1 METYTKAA
9 FEKVNGINM
18 YYEVYGEGDI
28 PLVLIHGGGST
39 IQSSFGRLIPFLAKT
54 GKVIAVELQAHGRT
68 SDRDQEESFE
78 QDAKDV
84 TTLLNQLKITKSNFL
99 GFSNGGTTTLH
110 IAAHHPAIVNKI
122 IVISANYQREGLIDG
137 FYNSFGD
144 ATIEHMPEPLKTAFL
159 AVNPD
164 QNALQTMFEKDKQR
178 MLDFVDLSDD
188 DLKGIT
194 ADTLLMVADKDVIK
208 PEHVVKMSRL
218 IANAQ
223 LVILP
228 GVHGTMIGEN
238 LNPEV
243 SDKTIEITAHLIE
256 TFLNQ
261 QAV

>member
-1 METYTKAA
+1 METYKKAGH
-9 FEKVNGINM
+9 EKVNGINM
-18 YYEVYGEGDI
+18 YYEIYGEGEI

-39 IQSSFGRLIPFLAKT
+39 IQSTFGRFIPFLAKS

-68 SDRDQEESFE
+68 SDRDLAESFE

-84 TTLLNQLKITKSNFL
+84 STLLNQLKITKANFL

-110 IAAHHPAIVNKI
+110 IAAHYSALVNKI
-122 IVISANYQREGLIDG
+122 IVISANYQREGLIEG
-137 FYNSFGD
+137 FYNGFGD
-144 ATIEHMPEPLKTAFL
+144 ATIDHMPTPLKTAFL

-178 MLDFVDLSDD
+178 MLDFVDLNDEDIS
-188 DLKGIT
+188 GIKC
-194 ADTLLMVADKDVIK
+194 DTLLMAADSDVIR

-218 IANAQ
+218 ITNAK

-228 GVHGTMIGEN
+228 GLHGAMIGEN
-238 LNPEV
+238 LNPDV
-243 SDKTIEITAHLIE
+243 SDKTIGITAHLVE

-261 QAV
+261 

>member
-1 METYTKAA
+1 METYKKAGH
-9 FEKVNGINM
+9 EKVNGINM
-18 YYEVYGEGDI
+18 YYEIYGEGEI

-39 IQSSFGRLIPFLAKT
+39 IQSTFGRLIPFLAKS

-68 SDRDQEESFE
+68 SDRDQAESFE

-84 TTLLNQLKITKSNFL
+84 STLLNQLKITKANFL

-110 IAAHHPAIVNKI
+110 IAAHHAALVNKI
-122 IVISANYQREGLIDG
+122 IVVSANYQREGLIEG
-137 FYNSFGD
+137 FYNGFGD
-144 ATIEHMPEPLKTAFL
+144 ATIDHMPEPLKTAFL

-164 QNALQTMFEKDKQR
+164 QKALQTMFEKDKQR

-188 DLKGIT
+188 DLTGIKG
-194 ADTLLMVADKDVIK
+194 DVLLMVADRDVIRS
-208 PEHVVKMSRL
+208 EHVVKMSGL
-218 IANAQ
+218 ITNAQ

-238 LNPEV
+238 LNPDV
-243 SDKTIEITAHLIE
+243 SDKTIGITAHLVE

-261 QAV
+261 

>member
-1 METYTKAA
+1 
-9 FEKVNGINM
+9 V
-18 YYEVYGEGDI
+18 V
-28 PLVLIHGGGST
+28 
-39 IQSSFGRLIPFLAKT
+39 
-54 GKVIAVELQAHGRT
+54 
-68 SDRDQEESFE
+68 
-78 QDAKDV
+78 
-84 TTLLNQLKITKSNFL
+84 TLLNQLKITKANFL

-137 FYNSFGD
+137 FYNGFGD
-144 ATIEHMPEPLKTAFL
+144 TTIDHVPEPLKTAFL

-178 MLDFVDLSDD
+178 MLDFADLNDE

-228 GVHGTMIGEN
+228 GVHGAMIGEN
-238 LNPEV
+238 LNPNV
-243 SDKTIEITAHLIE
+243 SDKTIEITAHLVE

-261 QAV
+261 

>member
-1 METYTKAA
+1 METHQKAGY
-9 FEKVNGINM
+9 EQVNGINM
-18 YYEVYGEGDI
+18 YYEIYGEGEV

-39 IQSSFGRLIPFLAKT
+39 IQSSFGRLIPLLANL

-68 SDRDQEESFE
+68 SDRDQAESFE

-84 TTLLNQLKITKSNFL
+84 TALLNQLQIAKANFL

-110 IAAHHPAIVNKI
+110 IAAHYPDVVNKV

-137 FYNSFGD
+137 FYNGFGD
-144 ATIEHMPEPLKTAFL
+144 ATIDHMPEPLKTAFL
-159 AVNPD
+159 AINPD
-164 QNALQTMFEKDKQR
+164 QKALQTMFEKDKQR
-178 MLDFVDLSDD
+178 MLNFTDLSDD
-188 DLKGIT
+188 DLRGIT
-194 ADTLLMVADKDVIK
+194 SDALLMVADKDVIK

-228 GVHGTMIGEN
+228 GVHGAMIGEN

-243 SDKTIEITAHLIE
+243 SDKTIGITAYLVE
-256 TFLNQ
+256 TFLNG
-261 QAV
+261 

>member
-1 METYTKAA
+1 MDTYQKAGH
-9 FEKVNGINM
+9 EKVNGINM
-18 YYEVYGEGDI
+18 YYEIYGEGEI

-39 IQSSFGRLIPFLAKT
+39 IQSTFGRLISFLAKS

-68 SDRDQEESFE
+68 SDRDQAESFE

-84 TTLLNQLKITKSNFL
+84 STLLNQLKITKANFL

-110 IAAHHPAIVNKI
+110 IAAHHSALVNKI
-122 IVISANYQREGLIDG
+122 IVISANYQREGLIEG
-137 FYNSFGD
+137 FYNGFGD
-144 ATIEHMPEPLKTAFL
+144 ATIDHMPAPLKTAFL

-178 MLDFVDLSDD
+178 MLDFVDLNDEDISSI
-188 DLKGIT
+188 KC
-194 ADTLLMVADKDVIK
+194 DTLLMAADSDVIR

-218 IANAQ
+218 ITNAR

-228 GVHGTMIGEN
+228 GLHGAMIGEN
-238 LNPEV
+238 LNPNV
-243 SDKTIEITAHLIE
+243 SDKTIGITAHLVE

-261 QAV
+261 

>member
-1 METYTKAA
+1 MGTYKNAGH
-9 FEKVNGINM
+9 EKVNGIKM
-18 YYEVYGEGDI
+18 YYEIYGEGEM

-39 IQSSFGRLIPFLAKT
+39 IQSSFGRLIPLLAIW
-54 GKVIAVELQAHGRT
+54 GKVIAVELQSHGRT
-68 SDRDQEESFE
+68 SDRDQAESFE

-84 TTLLNQLKITKSNFL
+84 TTLLHQLKITKANFL

-110 IAAHHPAIVNKI
+110 IAAHHPAVVNKI

-137 FYNSFGD
+137 FYNGFGD
-144 ATIEHMPEPLKTAFL
+144 ATIDHMPEPLKTAFL

-164 QNALQTMFEKDKQR
+164 QKALQTMFEKDKQR
-178 MLDFVDLSDD
+178 MLDFTDLSDD
-188 DLKGIT
+188 DLRGIT
-194 ADTLLMVADKDVIK
+194 SDTLLMVADKDVIK

-228 GVHGTMIGEN
+228 GVHGAMIGEN

-243 SDKTIEITAHLIE
+243 SDKTIEITAHLVE

-261 QAV
+261 

>member
-1 METYTKAA
+1 MQTYNKAGY
-9 FEKVNGINM
+9 EKVNGINM
-18 YYEVYGEGDI
+18 YYEIYDEGEI

-39 IQSSFGRLIPFLAKT
+39 IQSTFRRFIPFLVKS
-54 GKVIAVELQAHGRT
+54 GRVIAVELQAHGRT
-68 SDRDQEESFE
+68 SDREQAESFE

-84 TTLLNQLKITKSNFL
+84 ITLLNQLKIAKANFL

-110 IAAHHPAIVNKI
+110 IAAHHPAVVNKI

-137 FYNSFGD
+137 FYNGFGD
-144 ATIEHMPEPLKTAFL
+144 ATIAHMPEPLKAAFL

-178 MLDFVDLSDD
+178 MLDFTDLSDN

-194 ADTLLMVADKDVIK
+194 SDTLLMVGDKDVIK
-208 PEHVVKMSRL
+208 PEHIVKMSGL
-218 IANAQ
+218 ITNAQ

-228 GVHGTMIGEN
+228 GVHGAMIGEN
-238 LNPEV
+238 LNPNV
-243 SDKTIEITAHLIE
+243 SDKTIQITAYLVD

-261 QAV
+261 

>member
-1 METYTKAA
+1 
-9 FEKVNGINM
+9 M
-18 YYEVYGEGDI
+18 YYEIYGEGEV

-39 IQSSFGRLIPFLAKT
+39 IQSSSGRLIPLLANL

-68 SDRDQEESFE
+68 SDRDQAESFE

-84 TTLLNQLKITKSNFL
+84 TALLNQLQIAKANFL

-110 IAAHHPAIVNKI
+110 IAAHYPDVVNKI

-137 FYNSFGD
+137 FYNGFGD
-144 ATIEHMPEPLKTAFL
+144 ATIDHMPEPLKTAFL
-159 AVNPD
+159 AINPD
-164 QNALQTMFEKDKQR
+164 QKALQTMFEKDKQR

-188 DLKGIT
+188 DLRGIT
-194 ADTLLMVADKDVIK
+194 SDALLMVADKDVIK

-228 GVHGTMIGEN
+228 GVHGAMIGEN

-243 SDKTIEITAHLIE
+243 SDKTIEITAYLVE
-256 TFLNQ
+256 TFLNG
-261 QAV
+261 

>member
-1 METYTKAA
+1 MGTYKKADH
-9 FEKVNGINM
+9 EKVNGIKM
-18 YYEVYGEGDI
+18 YYEIYGEGEI

-39 IQSSFGRLIPFLAKT
+39 IQSSFGRLIPLLENW

-68 SDRDQEESFE
+68 SDRDQAESFK
-78 QDAKDV
+78 QDAEDV
-84 TTLLNQLKITKSNFL
+84 TTLLHQLKITKANFL

-110 IAAHHPAIVNKI
+110 IAAHHPTVVNKI

-137 FYNSFGD
+137 FYNGFGD
-144 ATIEHMPEPLKTAFL
+144 ATIDHMPEPLKTAFL
-159 AVNPD
+159 AVNTD

-178 MLDFVDLSDD
+178 MLDFTDLSDD
-188 DLKGIT
+188 DLRGIT
-194 ADTLLMVADKDVIK
+194 ADALLMVADKDVIK

-228 GVHGTMIGEN
+228 GMHGAMIGEN
-238 LNPEV
+238 LNPDV
-243 SDKTIEITAHLIE
+243 SDKTIEITAHLVE

-261 QAV
+261 